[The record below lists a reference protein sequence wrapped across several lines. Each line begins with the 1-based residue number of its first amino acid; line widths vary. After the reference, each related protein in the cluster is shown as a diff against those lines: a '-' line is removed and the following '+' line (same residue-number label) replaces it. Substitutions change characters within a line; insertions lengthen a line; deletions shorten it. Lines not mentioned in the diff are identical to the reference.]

1 MQEATREL
9 YWNIPSHWFMYVLF
23 VGVIAC
29 FAIFFY
35 RRYRLWKLGAPVDL
49 SDQRARRFF
58 GAFKE
63 VFSQKRVVRKRSSGI
78 MHLFI
83 FWGML
88 FCLVA
93 TTLVALQDHLG
104 IPILYGEFYLYFIS
118 LAIDLAG
125 LVCIIGVVFAL
136 ARRIAKTNEHLETNT
151 VDIVW
156 LVLLL
161 LILLSG
167 FATEGL
173 RIVGTNDPWALWS
186 PIGYLCALAFSGMDA
201 QALSLTHQ
209 IIWWSHLVLAFSF
222 LAFFT
227 YSKMA
232 HVLFI
237 PGNYYYRS
245 LEPKGTLEPI
255 DFEDEELET
264 MGVRTLE
271 EYTWKD
277 LLDAQACIKC
287 GRCQENCPAYLSGKE
302 LSPMHLIQNMATQ
315 NQIRGKILLGTS
327 EEERTEEQTALLE
340 EGVVGTVISEDAL
353 WQCTTCRSCS
363 EECPARVVHPEKD
376 IKART
381 YQVCMESAFPP
392 EAQQTFRNLET
403 NGNPWGIG
411 WQKRID
417 WTADLDVP
425 TIEENPDAEYLY
437 WPGCSGAYDARSR
450 KVATAFVKLM
460 QAAGVDFAILGN
472 AEKCCGD
479 SARRLGN
486 EYLYY
491 MLAQENIETLNN
503 VGVKKIVTQCPHCLQ
518 ALSVDYPQMGGNYE
532 VIHHS
537 QLLVQLL
544 AEGKLKAGSSE
555 LSCVTYHDSC
565 YLGRYHGVYDAP
577 RNVLSQGAGV
587 SVREMTRNESKSF
600 CCGAGGGHM
609 WLEEPAGKR
618 INHMRAEQALE
629 TKADALVTACPFC
642 LTMLSDGVAFH
653 DSEMPVKDLA
663 EILYESCER

>member
-23 VGVIAC
+23 VGVVVC

-35 RRYRLWKLGAPVDL
+35 RRYRLWKLGAPEEL
-49 SDQRARRFF
+49 SDHKSERFF

-63 VFSQKRVVRKRSSGI
+63 VFTQKRVVRKKSSGI

-88 FCLVA
+88 FLLVA
-93 TTLVALQDHLG
+93 TTLVALQDHFG
-104 IPILYGEFYLYFIS
+104 IPILYGDFYLYFIS
-118 LAIDLAG
+118 LGIDLAG
-125 LVCIIGVVFAL
+125 LVCIVGVIIAL
-136 ARRIAKTNEHLETNT
+136 VRRAAKINSNLETNT
-151 VDIVW
+151 ADIVW
-156 LVLLL
+156 LALLL
-161 LILLSG
+161 VILLSG

-173 RIVGTNDPWALWS
+173 RIVGTNDPWAIWS
-186 PIGYLCALAFSGMDA
+186 PVGYVFALMFSGMSPE
-201 QALSLTHQ
+201 ALSLTHQ
-209 IIWWSHLVLAFSF
+209 IIWWGHLVLAFAF

-245 LEPKGTLEPI
+245 LKPAGTLEPI

-302 LSPMHLIQNMATQ
+302 LSPMRFIQNMAAQ
-315 NQIRGKILLGTS
+315 NLERGKILLKVP
-327 EEERTEEQTALLE
+327 EDARTEEQQTLLE
-340 EGVVGTVISEDAL
+340 EGVVGTVISEEAL

-411 WQKRID
+411 WQKRTE
-417 WTADLDVP
+417 WTKDLDVP
-425 TIEENPDAEYLY
+425 TIEENPNAEYLY

-450 KVATAFVKLM
+450 KVSTAFVQLM
-460 QAAGVDFAILGN
+460 KQAGVDFAILGN

-486 EYLYY
+486 EYVYY
-491 MLAQENIETLNN
+491 MLAQENIETLKQA
-503 VGVKKIVTQCPHCLQ
+503 GVKKIVTQCPHCLQ
-518 ALSVDYPQMGGNYE
+518 ALSVDYPQMGGNFE
-532 VIHHS
+532 VLHHS
-537 QLLVQLL
+537 ELLAQLI
-544 AEGKLKAGSSE
+544 AEGKLKAGSCE
-555 LSCVTYHDSC
+555 YAQVTYHDSC
-565 YLGRYHGVYDAP
+565 YLGRYHGQYDAP
-577 RNVLSQGAGV
+577 RNVLKQGAGAQLV
-587 SVREMTRNESKSF
+587 EMERNESKSF

-609 WLEEPAGKR
+609 WLEEPQGTK
-618 INHMRAEQALE
+618 INDMRAEQALQ

-642 LTMLSDGVAFH
+642 LTMLTDGVAAH
-653 DSEMPVKDLA
+653 DSQMPVKDLA
-663 EILYESCER
+663 EVLAEAQFE